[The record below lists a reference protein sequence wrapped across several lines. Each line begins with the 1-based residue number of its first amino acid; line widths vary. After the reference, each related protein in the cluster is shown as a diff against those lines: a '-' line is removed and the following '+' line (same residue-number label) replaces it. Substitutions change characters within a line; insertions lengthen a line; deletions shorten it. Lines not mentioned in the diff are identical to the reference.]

1 MSMLTNAGLSPVLVE
16 LDELVGHLTASRE
29 RAARMFAA
37 EMFFFEQVAGIVERR
52 EAERAAADEGAIT
65 RSSQLGMREV
75 FAEIGAALKLSE
87 WQVARKVSSA
97 WTLMHQFHET
107 LCDASCGVF
116 SGEHAALIADAG
128 AVIENA
134 TIRAEFERIARELAA
149 ELTPGQLKAALAGL
163 VQRLDPE
170 GCERRVRDAVA
181 RRKVTAREVEPGL
194 TRITADVP
202 TAQGAGI
209 IDRIRAMATELHDQ
223 NTTVKADA
231 EAAAADVAAQKAAA
245 EKAAADAAATDDAAA
260 KADGAEAAGAEA
272 DGAEAAGAGTAEASA
287 DADAEDVDAEDV
299 DADAVVFDERT
310 HTQIMADIFCD
321 LLLTGNTHGH
331 GTTEAGRDAINSITP
346 TVQVTIPATTLAGA
360 TVGGAAVD
368 GFGPID
374 DTTAKHLA
382 GVAKAWVRVFTDPCS
397 GIPISVDRY
406 RPSKKQKLFLQVRDR
421 HCRFPGCRR
430 PAQTCDIDHTIP
442 YAQGG
447 PTCLCNLEHFC
458 KRHHTVKHDTAWTVE
473 QLSGGILRF
482 TAPTR
487 RVHTTRPPGT
497 VRFTPIQLIDPDPHL
512 KHQFAQ
518 QLADDPAPY

>member
-1 MSMLTNAGLSPVLVE
+1 
-16 LDELVGHLTASRE
+16 
-29 RAARMFAA
+29 
-37 EMFFFEQVAGIVERR
+37 
-52 EAERAAADEGAIT
+52 
-65 RSSQLGMREV
+65 MREV

-97 WTLMHQFHET
+97 WTLMHRFHET

-116 SGEHAALIADAG
+116 SGEHAMLIADAG

-134 TIRAEFERIARELAA
+134 GIRAEFERIARELAA
-149 ELTPGQLKAALAGL
+149 ELTPGQLKAVLAGL

-181 RRKVTAREVEPGL
+181 RRKVTARENEPGL

-202 TAQGAGI
+202 TAHGAGI

-223 NTTVKADA
+223 NTTTKADA

-245 EKAAADAAATDDAAA
+245 QKAAAQKAAADAAATDDAAV
-260 KADGAEAAGAEA
+260 KADGA
-272 DGAEAAGAGTAEASA
+272 DAAGAGTAEAGTSEASA
-287 DADAEDVDAEDV
+287 DAEDV

-310 HTQIMADIFCD
+310 HTQIMADVFCD
-321 LLLTGNTHGH
+321 LLLTGHTHGH
-331 GTTEAGRDAINSITP
+331 GTTDAGRDAVNTIVP

-374 DTTAKHLA
+374 TDTARHLA

-458 KRHHTVKHDTAWTVE
+458 TRHHTVKHDTAWSVE
-473 QLSGGILRF
+473 QLPGGILRF

-497 VRFTPIQLIDPDPHL
+497 VRFTPVQLIDPDPHL

-518 QLADDPAPY
+518 QLADNPAPY

>member
-1 MSMLTNAGLSPVLVE
+1 MLTNEGLSPVLTE
-16 LDELVGHLTASRE
+16 LDELVENLSASRE

-52 EAERAAADEGAIT
+52 EAERAAVHEGAIT

-116 SGEHAALIADAG
+116 SGEHAMLIADAG

-170 GCERRVRDAVA
+170 GCERRGRDAVA
-181 RRKVTAREVEPGL
+181 RRKVTAREIEPGL

-202 TAQGAGI
+202 TTQGAGI

-223 NTTVKADA
+223 NTTTKADA

-245 EKAAADAAATDDAAA
+245 QKAAAEKAAAQKAAAQKAAADAAATADAAV
-260 KADGAEAAGAEA
+260 KA
-272 DGAEAAGAGTAEASA
+272 DGAEAAGAGTAGAAASA
-287 DADAEDVDAEDV
+287 DAAD

-310 HTQIMADIFCD
+310 HTQIMADVFCD
-321 LLLTGNTHGH
+321 LLLTGHTHGH
-331 GTTEAGRDAINSITP
+331 GTTEAGRDAINTIVP
-346 TVQVTIPATTLAGA
+346 TVHVTIPATTLAGV

-374 DTTAKHLA
+374 TDTARHLA
-382 GVAKAWVRVFTDPCS
+382 GLAKAWVRVFTDPCS

-458 KRHHTVKHDTAWTVE
+458 KRHHTVKHDTAWSVE
-473 QLSGGILRF
+473 QLPGGILRF

-497 VRFTPIQLIDPDPHL
+497 VRFTPVQLIDPDPHL

-518 QLADDPAPY
+518 QLADHPAPY